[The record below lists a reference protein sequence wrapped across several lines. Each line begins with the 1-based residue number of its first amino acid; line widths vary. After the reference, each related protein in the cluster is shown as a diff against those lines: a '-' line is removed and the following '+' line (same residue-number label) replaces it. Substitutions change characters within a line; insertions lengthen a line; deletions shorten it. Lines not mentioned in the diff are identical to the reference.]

1 MVTAISGSSGAG
13 AYGGSVASSG
23 RALNADLARCEVQLS
38 DWSHCVSAKTP
49 QGKEK
54 IAEISARVDDIKARM
69 KAAEQPAPTRADAQ
83 APAGVGPLGHTVDVF
98 A

>member
-13 AYGGSVASSG
+13 AYAGSVAPSG

-38 DWSHCVSAKTP
+38 DWTHCVSAKTAR
-49 QGKEK
+49 GKEK
-54 IAEISARVDDIKARM
+54 IAEISARVNDIKAKM
-69 KAAEQPAPTRADAQ
+69 KRAEEAGLSPPAPSAA
-83 APAGVGPLGHTVDVF
+83 ASNGLLDVY